1 MGLVC
6 YKNGSLTREDI
17 RNTYAD
23 KSWNEF
29 NKAMQS
35 TEIGN
40 NSNIGFYFKQAEI
53 TPKATGYYRF
63 APKGEVDTSTFK
75 EVDHFTPQEEVRG
88 VVEGQFLSMR
98 LHAANIGRVFC
109 VLSESLYLILI
120 IMNTGMTKFSSILA
134 TGGGSSNEH
143 LTRVM
148 ADVFGVP
155 VFVASTANSA
165 SLGAAYRAFHGWLC
179 HKKESFVTFK

>member
-23 KSWNEF
+23 KSWNAF
-29 NKAMQS
+29 NKALQS

-63 APKGEVDTSTFK
+63 VPMGEVESADASTFK
-75 EVDHFTPQEEVRG
+75 EVEHFTPQEEVRA
-88 VVEGQFLSMR
+88 VVECQFLSMR
-98 LHAANIGRVFC
+98 LHAANIGIVFC
-109 VLSESLYLILI
+109 VLS
-120 IMNTGMTKFSSILA
+120 
-134 TGGGSSNEH
+134 
-143 LTRVM
+143 
-148 ADVFGVP
+148 
-155 VFVASTANSA
+155 AS
-165 SLGAAYRAFHGWLC
+165 F
-179 HKKESFVTFK
+179 F